1 MHQLYHLALA
11 AALRRADLDLSSP
24 PSGKP
29 FFKQSAVLKVGGN
42 VDLDRNERRIHVV
55 LLEDRT
61 KKFTGIKA
69 VLVLPEQLAL
79 VDNPAPA
86 HVEDRYR
93 DHVLFVV
100 IPKDIDVV
108 IAHDG
113 HLLTLGKRF
122 HGLDRV
128 SIMRCDFVL
137 FIASGFLHFR
147 LEPLDQIVISA
158 LE

>member
-1 MHQLYHLALA
+1 MA
-11 AALRRADLDLSSP
+11 
-24 PSGKP
+24 
-29 FFKQSAVLKVGGN
+29 
-42 VDLDRNERRIHVV
+42 
-55 LLEDRT
+55 
-61 KKFTGIKA
+61 
-69 VLVLPEQLAL
+69 